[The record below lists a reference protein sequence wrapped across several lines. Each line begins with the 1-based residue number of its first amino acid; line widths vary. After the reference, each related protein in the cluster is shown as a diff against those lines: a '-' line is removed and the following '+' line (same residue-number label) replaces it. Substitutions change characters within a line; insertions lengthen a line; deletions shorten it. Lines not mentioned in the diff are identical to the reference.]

1 MTRPALRH
9 LAPLLLC
16 LTLPMAA
23 SATDYRV
30 LQDQSTLGFTAT
42 FQGAPFQGS
51 FAQWHAAISFDP
63 AHPAGS
69 KFDVTVDTTS
79 ASTGDPDRDGA
90 LPGADFFNATK
101 YPQARYVS
109 TEFVQAGTHMIARG
123 QLTLRGE
130 AHPLSLTVTFAPQ
143 PGGTALMDVSGTLK
157 RLDYGVGGGEYA
169 DTSVI
174 GNDVTV
180 NAHLVL
186 APK

>member
-1 MTRPALRH
+1 
-9 LAPLLLC
+9 
-16 LTLPMAA
+16 MAEA
-23 SATDYRV
+23 AIDYRV
-30 LQDQSTLGFTAT
+30 LQDQSTLGYTAT

-51 FAQWHAAISFDP
+51 YAQWHAAISFDP

-90 LPGADFFNATK
+90 LQAAEFINATK
-101 YPQARYVS
+101 NPQARYVS
-109 TEFVQAGTHMIARG
+109 TEYVQAGTQQNAGG

-157 RLDYGVGGGEYA
+157 RLAYGVGGGEYA

-180 NAHLVL
+180 HAHLVL